1 MQVKQAFKMAVKSIK
16 GNRFRSFLTM
26 LGIIIGVAS
35 VIVLVALINGFSSDM
50 SESFSTLGT
59 ELITVNITGRSADN
73 QVAVDEMIE
82 VLDSS
87 ENLAY
92 CSPQVNISV
101 TAKADNENVST
112 TAFGVNEDY
121 TSIKGYQL
129 NEGRLLQ
136 YGDTK
141 NRLKVA
147 VIGTYIADT
156 LFSGKSPIGKSI
168 KLNAESYEIVGVLE
182 EKADSSEGS
191 DDDIVLIP
199 YSAASRLTRNSTIS
213 SYLFNASSSTS
224 VEAGINDIQAFLN
237 TKFTSSDYYR
247 ISSAAES
254 LEQVNSLT
262 STLTLVLVGV
272 ASISLLVG
280 GIGIMNIMLVSVSER
295 TKEIGIRKSLGGRY
309 RDILTQFVIEAGLT
323 SAMGGVAGIF
333 LGIILA
339 YIASGL
345 LGMTVKISLLSV
357 AVSFSVSV
365 GIGILFGYSPA
376 RKAARLSPIE
386 ALRYS

>member
-73 QVAVDEMIE
+73 QVAVDKMIE

-129 NEGRLLQ
+129 NEGRMLQ

-141 NRLKVA
+141 KVA

-182 EKADSSEGS
+182 EKSDSSEGS

-224 VEAGINDIQAFLN
+224 VEAGINDIQTFLN

>member
-35 VIVLVALINGFSSDM
+35 VIVLVSLINGFSSDM
-50 SESFSTLGT
+50 TESFSSLGT

-73 QVAVDEMIE
+73 QVDVDEMME

-101 TAKADNENVST
+101 TAKVDNENLST
-112 TAFGVNEDY
+112 SAIGVNEDY
-121 TSIKGYQL
+121 TSIKGYL
-129 NEGRLLQ
+129 LSEGRMIQ

-141 NRLKVA
+141 NRLKIA
-147 VIGTYIADT
+147 VIGSYIAEE
-156 LFSGKSPIGKSI
+156 LFGGKSPIGKTI
-168 KLNAESYEIVGVLE
+168 KLNAESYEIVGVLD
-182 EKADSSEGS
+182 EKADSTEGS
-191 DDDIVLIP
+191 DDDVILLP

-213 SYLFNASSSTS
+213 TYLFNASSNNT
-224 VEAGINDIQAFLN
+224 VDAGINDIKAFLD
-237 TKFTSSDYYR
+237 TKFTSSNYYR

-323 SAMGGVAGIF
+323 SAMGGLVGILF
-333 LGIILA
+333 GIILA
-339 YIASGL
+339 YVSSGL

-357 AVSFSVSV
+357 VISFSVSV